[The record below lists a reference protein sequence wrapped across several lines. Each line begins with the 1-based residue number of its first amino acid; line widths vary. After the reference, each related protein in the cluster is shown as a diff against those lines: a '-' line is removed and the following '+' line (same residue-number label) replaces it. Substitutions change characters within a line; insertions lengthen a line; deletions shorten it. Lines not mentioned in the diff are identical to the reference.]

1 MNTAK
6 KIALG
11 IIPRPFR
18 KWWEEQAREKR
29 AARERNIPKL
39 ELSQKHL
46 QNAKLLPHRE
56 ELLAML
62 PKDKVC
68 AEIGVNRGDFSAQV
82 LALAS
87 PAKLHLIDA
96 WGDPKRYHDGLQ
108 LEVGE
113 RFREEIARQ
122 RVVINRGLSTEVLP
136 TFPDGYFDWVYLD
149 TVHSYSVT
157 AAELALLQHKVKND
171 GIIAGH
177 DYSMG
182 NWVGGVRYGVIE
194 AVHELCVQADWE
206 ILYLTLE
213 THLARSF
220 AIRRRQT

>member
-6 KIALG
+6 KLALR

-18 KWWEEQAREKR
+18 KWREEQAREKR
-29 AARERNIPKL
+29 AAREQAIPKL
-39 ELSQKHL
+39 ELSQKHV
-46 QNAKLLPHRE
+46 QNGKLLVHRE
-56 ELLAML
+56 QLLAML
-62 PKDKVC
+62 PKHQVC
-68 AEIGVNRGDFSAQV
+68 AEIGVNKGDFSAQM
-82 LALAS
+82 LELTL

-108 LEVGE
+108 LLVEE
-113 RFREEIARQ
+113 RFRDEIARQ
-122 RVVINRGLSTEVLP
+122 RVEINRGLSTDVLA

-149 TVHSYSVT
+149 TAHTYSVT
-157 AAELALLQHKVKND
+157 SAELALLEHKVKRD

-194 AVHELCVQADWE
+194 AVHELCVQGGWE

-220 AIRRRQT
+220 AIRRLQT